1 MHAANPRAPT
11 AGAGS
16 SGAGMFVV
24 APPSRDDLMLID
36 AELREAYSAATL
48 MEGGRSRR
56 GRKTKHNTATRR
68 WIDTIGFPCIELG
81 KRPPEADMAMLKL
94 TPRSSLSG
102 ANLIARDAWSQ
113 LHGRDPRSKQQTAAE
128 QAGQQTLLAW
138 ARTNLP
144 LDPATVR
151 RGRVSSWKL
160 TFGRWKGCTPRQLA
174 LSGAG
179 GGAALSTQQQ
189 GGTPPGQY
197 LLWFTGQH
205 AFTGK
210 PAFKW
215 SFPTH
220 FFLYLAMRELDGE
233 GRVVNGN
240 DGPVGLKLPAAVHRA
255 YEAYADIRL
264 TSAEPDAGDA
274 DGEQPLAALATRRCG
289 PAAL

>member
-1 MHAANPRAPT
+1 MLVRQREHTTPRAWEREHTPSRAQERRLVAIISALDALTPATGLFNKKSKSWGVIGAMSAASPRAPT

-16 SGAGMFVV
+16 SDAGRTVV
-24 APPSRDDLMLID
+24 APSSRNELMLID
-36 AELREAYSAATL
+36 AELREAYTAATL
-48 MEGGRSRR
+48 MPDGRSRR

-68 WIDTIGFPCIELG
+68 WIDTVGFPCVELG

-160 TFGRWKGCTPRQLA
+160 TFGRWKGYTPRQLA
-174 LSGAG
+174 LSSAA
-179 GGAALSTQQQ
+179 GGAALPTQQQGGQ
-189 GGTPPGQY
+189 GGTPPGPY

-210 PAFKW
+210 P
-215 SFPTH
+215 S
-220 FFLYLAMRELDGE
+220 
-233 GRVVNGN
+233 
-240 DGPVGLKLPAAVHRA
+240 RA
-255 YEAYADIRL
+255 K
-264 TSAEPDAGDA
+264 SASGSGGAE
-274 DGEQPLAALATRRCG
+274 
-289 PAAL
+289 

>member
-48 MEGGRSRR
+48 MEDGRSRR

-102 ANLIARDAWSQ
+102 TNLTARDAWSQ
-113 LHGRDPRSKQQTAAE
+113 LHGKDPRSKQQTAVE
-128 QAGQQTLLAW
+128 QAGQQTLLTW

-144 LDPATVR
+144 LAPATVR

-160 TFGRWKGCTPRQLA
+160 TFGRWKTYSPRQLA
-174 LSGAG
+174 MSGVAG
-179 GGAALSTQQQ
+179 GSALPTQLER
-189 GGTPPGQY
+189 GGTPPGPY
-197 LLWFTGQH
+197 LLWITGQH
-205 AFTGK
+205 AR
-210 PAFKW
+210 
-215 SFPTH
+215 SS
-220 FFLYLAMRELDGE
+220 M
-233 GRVVNGN
+233 
-240 DGPVGLKLPAAVHRA
+240 AVACLCRWCW
-255 YEAYADIRL
+255 RL
-264 TSAEPDAGDA
+264 VLGIS
-274 DGEQPLAALATRRCG
+274 QRQH
-289 PAAL
+289 

>member
-48 MEGGRSRR
+48 MEDGRSRR

-102 ANLIARDAWSQ
+102 TNLTARDAWSQ
-113 LHGRDPRSKQQTAAE
+113 LHGKDPRSKQQTAVE
-128 QAGQQTLLAW
+128 QAGQQTLLTW

-144 LDPATVR
+144 LAPATVR

-160 TFGRWKGCTPRQLA
+160 TFGRWKTYQVQPATARDERRRGRIRA
-174 LSGAG
+174 ADAAGAG
-179 GGAALSTQQQ
+179 GDAAGAVST
-189 GGTPPGQY
+189 
-197 LLWFTGQH
+197 
-205 AFTGK
+205 
-210 PAFKW
+210 
-215 SFPTH
+215 
-220 FFLYLAMRELDGE
+220 MD
-233 GRVVNGN
+233 
-240 DGPVGLKLPAAVHRA
+240 HRA
-255 YEAYADIRL
+255 ACAQQHGCCVSVQMVLEISIRH
-264 TSAEPDAGDA
+264 
-274 DGEQPLAALATRRCG
+274 
-289 PAAL
+289 

>member
-48 MEGGRSRR
+48 MEDGRSRR

-81 KRPPEADMAMLKL
+81 KRPPETDMAMLKL

-102 ANLIARDAWSQ
+102 TNLTARDAWSQ
-113 LHGRDPRSKQQTAAE
+113 LHGKDPRSKQQTAVE
-128 QAGQQTLLAW
+128 QAGQQTLLTW

-144 LDPATVR
+144 LAPATVR

-160 TFGRWKGCTPRQLA
+160 TFGRWKTATTNPHGRKEK
-174 LSGAG
+174 
-179 GGAALSTQQQ
+179 Q
-189 GGTPPGQY
+189 GGRQKQRRRGKGAQ
-197 LLWFTGQH
+197 GSERG
-205 AFTGK
+205 AFDTIR
-210 PAFKW
+210 
-215 SFPTH
+215 SIIHITV
-220 FFLYLAMRELDGE
+220 LCRL
-233 GRVVNGN
+233 
-240 DGPVGLKLPAAVHRA
+240 VH
-255 YEAYADIRL
+255 L
-264 TSAEPDAGDA
+264 
-274 DGEQPLAALATRRCG
+274 
-289 PAAL
+289 

>member
-1 MHAANPRAPT
+1 
-11 AGAGS
+11 
-16 SGAGMFVV
+16 
-24 APPSRDDLMLID
+24 
-36 AELREAYSAATL
+36 
-48 MEGGRSRR
+48 
-56 GRKTKHNTATRR
+56 
-68 WIDTIGFPCIELG
+68 
-81 KRPPEADMAMLKL
+81 MAMLKL

-274 DGEQPLAALATRRCG
+274 DGEQPSPPSPATAADDDNGTP
-289 PAAL
+289 PAAGALRVPPPAQPVDPIEVSTPREQVEFFKATLNDMSEGELPPYPAGD